1 MTSQA
6 DDTRHRLI
14 EAATREFAEHGIHA
28 ASLLEITRQAGQRNR
43 GAVHYHFGSREGMLV
58 AVLEQ
63 RVDFLAEREKELLA
77 RARSLPDDDL
87 ASVVEAFVRPSVE
100 LAEQG
105 WQGRC
110 YLVIAAQLV
119 EDEPGSLHPDVVAVL
134 QRMGGYDA
142 MALLEERTPPMP
154 EDVCA
159 ERLSLVI
166 GFLLRAVADRARA
179 GERAVPSRPHLDTE
193 PFVANLVAMVTGMIT
208 APVPLLPSRRTRE
221 EEP

>member
-110 YLVIAAQLV
+110 YLVIAA
-119 EDEPGSLHPDVVAVL
+119 AA
-134 QRMGGYDA
+134 GGG
-142 MALLEERTPPMP
+142 RP
-154 EDVCA
+154 
-159 ERLSLVI
+159 RLAAPRR
-166 GFLLRAVADRARA
+166 GRGARA
-179 GERAVPSRPHLDTE
+179 DGRLRRHGAARGAHSPDARATSAPSGCRW
-193 PFVANLVAMVTGMIT
+193 
-208 APVPLLPSRRTRE
+208 
-221 EEP
+221 